1 MKKMGMLFPTNGSAS
16 DHMLKDITYQDPNY
30 LHRYR
35 IERQNLGDHGP
46 INQCLVTSAIPD
58 LRYLQI
64 PLIRLR

>member
-35 IERQNLGDHGP
+35 NERQNLEDHGP
-46 INQCLVTSAIPD
+46 
-58 LRYLQI
+58 RYQYLATPI
-64 PLIRLR
+64 IS